1 MYKINYPYIVI
12 QKMIT
17 DHLSLK
23 TFLISLSFGLLLVY
37 LWGADMHEVFVYPTP
52 DNVMRVQYKDRAD
65 NCYVYEG
72 KETTCPND
80 PLQIQSYPIQR

>member
-1 MYKINYPYIVI
+1 
-12 QKMIT
+12 MIT

-37 LWGADMHEVFVYPTP
+37 LWGADMQEVFVYPTI
-52 DNVMRVQYKDRAD
+52 DNAMRVQYKDRAD

-72 KETTCPND
+72 KETTCPID
-80 PLQIQSYPIQR
+80 PSKIQPYPIQR

>member
-1 MYKINYPYIVI
+1 
-12 QKMIT
+12 MIT

-52 DNVMRVQYKDRAD
+52 DNAMRVQYKDRAD

-72 KETTCPND
+72 KETTCPSD
-80 PLQIQSYPIQR
+80 PSKIQPYPIQR